1 MSSATALL
9 PKVRRDLVISQISDS
24 ETVVKIPSRGEYF
37 SLGQEE
43 SFLLDLMQSETTAD
57 FIRTAFE
64 KRFGEKLAPEDVD
77 DFLKVADSRGLFES
91 DASVSKPSSS
101 RQSHDEDDEEDF
113 VSTSRQSLLSYRLKL
128 FDPDQFLNWLTPQ
141 ISWVWSIGFVL
152 ASLATMGLALCI
164 TLANRQELLA
174 SFSGSMRWET
184 VVLVW
189 IVLIAASMAHEIAHG
204 LTCKRFGG
212 EVHDVG
218 VMLMFF
224 LPCMYC
230 NVTDAWLIREKW
242 KRLAITAAGGYCDLC
257 LWALAVLVWRITVPD
272 CLVNYLAFMVL
283 TVCGTRGLI
292 NFNPLLRL
300 DGYYLLSDWLALA
313 NLRKRSHELWMDY
326 VRSWLWGAARPKP
339 QQRGLFLVCYGA
351 LCWFFAIGF
360 LDFIFWKLLKTVNS
374 EFGVIGVTLTC
385 LLLAYAMR
393 RVFRGFF
400 RSEFMAMIKT
410 RPTRTV
416 MWLVGIA
423 SVLGAP
429 FLLPVKHYCNGDF
442 EVRPGTRHEIHAAV
456 PGFIQ
461 RIPIEE
467 GSRVAVGDVLVEL
480 SSPDLTHQI
489 GSKEAELREVSA
501 NLQKLKLGARSEEV
515 SEQQKR
521 IERLRAWCLGGERD
535 LENSRR
541 ANEQELVALSKRV
554 EQAQSQLDFAKK
566 SYTQS
571 EALFQ
576 AKALAGAQLRSEKTN
591 IDVLESQLAQTEA
604 ERRVRE
610 VNGVQSAASE
620 LERRRQELADAE
632 AKLTL
637 LQAGTR
643 KEEIS
648 AEVARRDRVEEE
660 ISFLKAQ
667 KEKLVV
673 RSTVSGIV
681 ATPRMHEKIGQM
693 VVPGSVICSVEDG
706 SKSCVEIVVSEDDV
720 NGLTSGQ
727 PVVLKARSLPFD
739 TFNATV
745 ERVAPSTVRQ
755 ESKQRTVVVVHC
767 QLENS
772 AGQLKSGMTG
782 FGRILRGWNSL
793 GFVIA
798 TKAMRYLRTEF
809 WW

>member
-1 MSSATALL
+1 MSASTSLL
-9 PKVRRDLVISQISDS
+9 PKIRRDLVISQISDS

-43 SFLLDLMQSETTAD
+43 SFLLDLMRSETTTD

-77 DFLKVADSRGLFES
+77 DFLKVADSRGLFQS
-91 DASVSKPSSS
+91 DEKISQPLKP
-101 RQSHDEDDEEDF
+101 QQINEDDDDEDF
-113 VSTSRQSLLSYRLKL
+113 ASTSRQSLLSYRLKL
-128 FDPDQFLNWLTPQ
+128 IDPDRFLNWLTPQ
-141 ISWVWSIGFVL
+141 ISWIWSVGFLIV
-152 ASLATMGLALCI
+152 SLATMGLALCI
-164 TLANRQELLA
+164 TLANRQELLG
-174 SFSGSMRWET
+174 SFTGSMQWET
-184 VVLVW
+184 VAIVW
-189 IVLIAASMAHEIAHG
+189 IVLIAASMAHESAHG
-204 LTCKRFGG
+204 LTCKQFGG

-224 LPCMYC
+224 IPCLYC

-242 KRLAITAAGGYCDLC
+242 KRLTITAAGGYCDLC
-257 LWALAVLVWRITVPD
+257 LWALAVLVWRITVPN

-283 TVCGTRGLI
+283 TVCGSRGLI

-300 DGYYLLSDWLALA
+300 DGYYLLSDWLAIA
-313 NLRKRSHELWMDY
+313 NLRKRSQEQWMAH
-326 VRSWLWGAARPKP
+326 VRSWLWGAARAKP
-339 QQRGLFLVCYGA
+339 VPRGLFLWSYGA

-360 LDFIFWKLLKTVNS
+360 LNFMFWKLFKTVSN
-374 EFGVIGVTLTC
+374 EFGVIGITFTC

-400 RSEFMAMIKT
+400 QSEFMAMIKT
-410 RPTRTV
+410 RPKRTA

-423 SVLGAP
+423 SVVGGP

-442 EVRPGTRHEIHAAV
+442 EVRPGMRHEIHAAV
-456 PGFIQ
+456 SGFIQ
-461 RIPIEE
+461 RIAIEE
-467 GSRVAVGDVLVEL
+467 GSHVAVGDVLVEL
-480 SSPDLTHQI
+480 SSPDLHHQI
-489 GSKEAELREVSA
+489 NSKESELREVSA

-515 SEQQKR
+515 HEQQKR

-541 ANEQELVALSKRV
+541 ANEQELVALAKRV
-554 EQAQSQLDFAKK
+554 DQAQTQLDFAKK

-571 EALFQ
+571 QTLFQ

-591 IDVLESQLAQTEA
+591 VDVLESQLAQAEA

-610 VNGVQSAASE
+610 VNGVQAAASE
-620 LERRRQELADAE
+620 LDRRRQELADAE

-643 KEEIS
+643 QEEIS
-648 AEVARRDRVEEE
+648 AEEARRDRVQQE
-660 ISFLKAQ
+660 ITFLKAQ
-667 KEKLVV
+667 TEKLVV
-673 RSTVSGIV
+673 RSTVAGVV
-681 ATPRMHEKIGQM
+681 ATPHMHEKSGQM
-693 VVPGSVICSVEDG
+693 VVPGSVICSVEDT
-706 SKSCVEIVVSEDDV
+706 SRSCIEIAVSEDDV

-727 PVVLKARSLPFD
+727 PVILKARSLPFD

-767 QLENS
+767 HLENQ

-793 GFVIA
+793 GYVVV